1 MEANCLQTVL
11 SRAILCQCIHTVQE
25 FPWIATE
32 KDFFGKP
39 GSDYDFEAQDV
50 PAAFAQYE
58 AANESLQRLANK
70 VNRKVSFCSACVTK
84 LSHLDRWH
92 QDSCYRL

>member
-1 MEANCLQTVL
+1 MKMHCVL
-11 SRAILCQCIHTVQE
+11 QE

-32 KDFFGKP
+32 KDFFGRP

-70 VNRKVSFCSACVTK
+70 VNRKVRHRSSACCAE
-84 LSHLDRWH
+84 HAQPMRH
-92 QDSCYRL
+92 MNAP